1 VTEQRNERGTPA
13 RGGKDALPPHFVP
26 TSGGPLT
33 AKPIRMPPA
42 SRIASILLACLFAF
56 PAFAQP
62 SQQGNQIVAISFD
75 GANDLAQWERS
86 RALARRTGASF
97 TYFVSCVF
105 LLTRKDRDLYHPP
118 RHRAGA
124 SNIGFA
130 PSKEDVAWRLRE
142 IWTARLEGH
151 DIASH
156 GCGHFDAAKW
166 SRKDWSAELG
176 EVRTIFRDAWTVNDI
191 PYEPAGWRAFVR
203 SGIVGFRAPYL
214 STSPG
219 LDAALAENG
228 FLYSASGVSRGPQMP
243 FERGGLV
250 QFSLPTIPEGPS
262 DRRVIAMDYNLY
274 VRHSHG
280 KEDVA
285 HAAEYEER
293 AYSAF
298 QAAFQQ
304 QYDGER
310 IPLEIGFHFTL
321 MNGGAYWRALE
332 RFAAETCTRPD
343 VECISYSDL
352 ARRIRAEDIGQP
364 APAN

>member
-1 VTEQRNERGTPA
+1 
-13 RGGKDALPPHFVP
+13 
-26 TSGGPLT
+26 
-33 AKPIRMPPA
+33 MPPA
-42 SRIASILLACLFAF
+42 LRFATSLLSCLLAV

-62 SQQGNQIVAISFD
+62 PQPKEQLVAISFD

-86 RALARRTGASF
+86 RALARKAGASF

-105 LLTRKDRDLYHPP
+105 LLTRKDRGRYPP
-118 RHRAGA
+118 PGHRAGA

-130 PSKEDVAWRLRE
+130 PSSEDVAWRLRE

-156 GCGHFDAAKW
+156 GCGHFDGAKW
-166 SRKDWSAELG
+166 SKADWSAELKD
-176 EVRTIFRDAWTVNDI
+176 VRRIFRDAWSVNAV
-191 PYEPAGWRAFVR
+191 PYEPDGWKQFAET
-203 SGIVGFRAPYL
+203 GIVGFRAPYL
-214 STSPG
+214 STSKG
-219 LDAALAENG
+219 LDAALADNG

-243 FERGGLV
+243 FERGGVV
-250 QFSLPTIPEGPS
+250 QFALPTVPEGPS
-262 DRRVIAMDYNLY
+262 SRRVIAMDYNLY

-280 KEDVA
+280 KEDIA
-285 HAAEYEER
+285 HAAEYEKR
-293 AYSAF
+293 AYRAF
-298 QAAFQQ
+298 HAAFER
-304 QYDGER
+304 QYGGER
-310 IPLEIGFHFTL
+310 IPLQIGFHFTL

-332 RFAAETCTRPD
+332 RFATEVCTRPD

>member
-1 VTEQRNERGTPA
+1 MPT
-13 RGGKDALPPHFVP
+13 AL
-26 TSGGPLT
+26 
-33 AKPIRMPPA
+33 
-42 SRIASILLACLFAF
+42 RILSIVLACLLAF
-56 PAFAQP
+56 PAFAEP
-62 SQQGNQIVAISFD
+62 QQRANQLVAISFD
-75 GANDLAQWERS
+75 GANDLSQWERS
-86 RALARRTGASF
+86 RAVARRTGASF

-118 RHRAGA
+118 EHRPGA

-156 GCGHFDAAKW
+156 GCGHFDGAKW
-166 SRKDWSAELG
+166 SKADWSTELK
-176 EVRTIFRDAWTVNDI
+176 EVRTIFRDAWTINDV
-191 PYEPAGWRAFVR
+191 PYEPSGWKQFAET
-203 SGIVGFRAPYL
+203 GIVGFRAPYL
-214 STSPG
+214 STSTG
-219 LDAALAENG
+219 LDAALAGEG

-250 QFSLPTIPEGPS
+250 QFALPTIPEGPS
-262 DRRVIAMDYNLY
+262 NRRVVAMDYNLY

-280 KEDVA
+280 KEDIA
-285 HAAEYEER
+285 HAADYEER
-293 AYSAF
+293 AYRAF
-298 QAAFQQ
+298 QAAFEN

-310 IPLEIGFHFTL
+310 IPLQIGFHFTL

-332 RFAAETCTRPD
+332 RFAGEVCTKPD
-343 VECISYSDL
+343 VECISYRDL
-352 ARRIRAEDIGQP
+352 ARRIQTEDIGQP

>member
-1 VTEQRNERGTPA
+1 MQ
-13 RGGKDALPPHFVP
+13 L
-26 TSGGPLT
+26 
-33 AKPIRMPPA
+33 A

-62 SQQGNQIVAISFD
+62 SQRGNQIVTISFD

-105 LLTRKDRDLYHPP
+105 LLTRKDRGLYHPP
-118 RHRAGA
+118 VHRAGA

-130 PSKEDVAWRLRE
+130 PSKVDVAWRLRE

-156 GCGHFDAAKW
+156 GCGHFDGAKW
-166 SRKDWSAELG
+166 SKADWSTELK
-176 EVRTIFRDAWTVNDI
+176 EARTIFRDAWAVNDI
-191 PYEPAGWRAFVR
+191 PYEPSEWKQFTQT
-203 SGIVGFRAPYL
+203 GIVGFRAPYL

-219 LDAALAENG
+219 LDAALSENG
-228 FLYSASGVSRGPQMP
+228 FLYSASGVSRGPQVP
-243 FERGGLV
+243 FERGSVV
-250 QFSLPTIPEGPS
+250 QFALPTIPEGPS
-262 DRRVIAMDYNLY
+262 NRRVIAMDYNLY
-274 VRHSHG
+274 VRHSRG

-285 HAAEYEER
+285 HAAEYEDR
-293 AYSAF
+293 AYRAF
-298 QAAFQQ
+298 RAAFER
-304 QYDGER
+304 QYEGER

-332 RFAAETCTRPD
+332 RFAAETCTKPD

-352 ARRIRAEDIGQP
+352 ARRIQAEDIGQP